1 MFAEQGGPGKMTA
14 KDATLRRIAIVL
26 ASLPQP
32 VSQKLLGSL
41 QADMRTEV
49 KAALQQLSDVDPLE
63 RRRALDGFAR
73 SLKQPSGSNPNQSDA
88 AEVVFSRA
96 ALNARDQLDAA
107 AQSHQT
113 PAKDFNPNSPFAFLQ
128 NVDDNQLLTQLASE
142 RPQTLAIVLASIPPS
157 HAARLLPRFDLRVR
171 SEAMRRIANLK
182 EIPGELVEEI
192 ASHLR
197 NHLQQTTGGF
207 AVSGN
212 GVASSDPGQR
222 ALHAILAQM
231 SDEKPN
237 TIPMSRITPG
247 RATGSPVQPVASVP
261 AGPSAAPSAG
271 ASSSANHSQ
280 SVGGERTVASTKGPS
295 SERRSVDESDAVLLR
310 LTPEQL
316 RDSLG
321 SVDTQTALLALC
333 GLPRNTANAVL
344 SLLPRKQA
352 KQVREQLATLSSI
365 ELRQIDEAK
374 ETVAMVARRSSRP
387 VTGQRYQAAAA

>member
-1 MFAEQGGPGKMTA
+1 MFAEQGGPGEMTA

-41 QADMRTEV
+41 QADMRTQV
-49 KAALQQLSDVDPLE
+49 KVALQQLSDVDPLE

-73 SLKQPSGSNPNQSDA
+73 SLKQPAGSNPNQSDA

-107 AQSHQT
+107 TQQT
-113 PAKDFNPNSPFAFLQ
+113 AAGTLIPIRHSRFLQ
-128 NVDDNQLLTQLASE
+128 NVHDNQLLTQLASE

-182 EIPGELVEEI
+182 EIPSELVEEI

-197 NHLQQTTGGF
+197 SNLQQTTAGF
-207 AVSGN
+207 AVSGS

-222 ALHAILAQM
+222 ALNAILAQM
-231 SDEKPN
+231 SDEKPS
-237 TIPMSRITPG
+237 TVPMSRITPG
-247 RATGSPVQPVASVP
+247 RAAASPVQPVVSSATGPAVATNVGPTASTN
-261 AGPSAAPSAG
+261 AAQAAASERPVVSSSG
-271 ASSSANHSQ
+271 ASA
-280 SVGGERTVASTKGPS
+280 
-295 SERRSVDESDAVLLR
+295 ERRSVDESDAVLLR

-316 RDSLG
+316 RDALG

-333 GLPRNTANAVL
+333 GLPRNTADAVL

-365 ELRQIDEAK
+365 ELWQIDEAK
-374 ETVAMVARRSSRP
+374 ETVAMVTRRASRP
-387 VTGQRYQAAAA
+387 ATNQRPQAAAA